1 MVKKERSSK
10 KKGCCL
16 WFALIGLG
24 LIAGIV
30 AMPLLHICPPKGP
43 WPTPP
48 WCVNKD
54 DCTNYPPTAIDGLIR
69 SLSDKVG
76 GEGLAV
82 ANACMIMRSYGDNT
96 FVPYESQELDYI
108 TAVDQFPPTER
119 RIFLNTFMSDYWGHN
134 YEIDTSYFDVPQI
147 VADNWFSMGTDTRKH
162 NNLENSTQRLSQ
174 VGMDSVIFTD
184 FVWIDEDFSLS
195 KMDYPGLNRMTQ
207 KDMDRLVAVSKQN
220 GLAPVLD
227 LTIIDPLFADQIV
240 RYFNSGEY
248 GSYYDVADPLQVYDR
263 FNLAE
268 DTQAVH
274 QNWRAAILQEAQMA
288 EKAGFSALFVKDFN
302 GWMNT
307 GEFVD
312 LDNRE
317 MKQTIAEVRKVF
329 SGKLGAK
336 SLGVEE
342 LSSGYDFY
350 SDLDFVAIEVSTT
363 KIIPGLDENDLQ
375 GQIAAWK
382 AYLTDPVL
390 DVLAGVPEIVLIFNV
405 NSYDGVIDGGWIEVS
420 GHYPD
425 LVRDDR
431 EPALVFEAFFR
442 ALYETPDTKVNGVQ
456 VGAYDWHDYIYP
468 NFHDLR
474 NDIGTTFRGKD
485 AEHVFHRWSQVF
497 Q

>member
-1 MVKKERSSK
+1 MAKKERSSK
-10 KKGCCL
+10 RKGCCL

-76 GEGLAV
+76 AEGLVV

-96 FVPYESQELDYI
+96 FVPYEYQELDYI
-108 TAVDQFPPTER
+108 TVVDEFPPVER
-119 RIFLNTFMSDYWGHN
+119 RIFFNTFMADYWGHN
-134 YEIDTSYFDVPQI
+134 YEIDTNYFDVPQI
-147 VADNWFSMGTDTRKH
+147 IADNWFSMGTDTRKH
-162 NNLENSTQRLSQ
+162 NNLENTTRRLNQ
-174 VGMDSVIFTD
+174 VGMGSVVFTD
-184 FVWIDEDFSLS
+184 FIWVDEDLS
-195 KMDYPGLNRMTQ
+195 ISKAEYPGLGPMTQ
-207 KDMDRLVAVSKQN
+207 NDMDRLVAVSKEN
-220 GLAPVLD
+220 DLEPVLALSIMD
-227 LTIIDPLFADQIV
+227 RLFSDQVV

-248 GSYYDVADPLQVYDR
+248 GSYYDVAGPIIVYDR

-268 DTQAVH
+268 NTPAVN
-274 QNWRAAILQEAQMA
+274 QSWRTAILQEAEMA
-288 EKAGFSALFVKDFN
+288 EKAGFSALFAKDYT
-302 GWMNT
+302 GWRNT

-336 SLGVEE
+336 ALNIEE
-342 LSSGYDFY
+342 LSAGYDFY
-350 SDLDFVAIEVSTT
+350 SDLDFVVVDISIDN
-363 KIIPGLDENDLQ
+363 IIAGLDENDMQ
-375 GQIAAWK
+375 GQIDAWK
-382 AYLTDPVL
+382 AFLTDPVL
-390 DVLAGVPEIVLIFNV
+390 DVLTGVPEVILMFNV
-405 NSYDGVIDGGWIEVS
+405 NSYDGVIDGGWIETA

-431 EPALVFEAFFR
+431 EQALVYEAFFR
-442 ALYETPDTKVNGVQ
+442 ALYETPETNVNGVQ
-456 VGAYDWHDYIYP
+456 VGTYDWHDYIYP
-468 NFHDLR
+468 NFHEIR
-474 NDIGTTFRGKD
+474 NDLGTSIRGKD
-485 AEHVFHRWSQVF
+485 AEHVLHRWTQIF